1 MQIVVVIW
9 LTICFLSVSGPPS
22 DFLLLFFASMW
33 CEIKEKQFSFQLY
46 RLSRSKNTENC
57 YLYSSF
63 HSGFLS
69 LRSHSAAAREAVKW
83 SSGSR
88 GCLRNYFFLLPAQ
101 IKGRGSSFC
110 APSSGFHSN
119 LSIFFYLI
127 YDFVF
132 LCSVISPFTLL
143 LRASP
148 LIFPRFVTFLCFSI
162 AVCRPGRA
170 GGWEKLFYYLSYF
183 CRLSEVNFVCCLL
196 RTGSPP
202 SPLAGVLW
210 KFMKR

>member
-1 MQIVVVIW
+1 MVICI
-9 LTICFLSVSGPPS
+9 LVSIPAFCLS
-22 DFLLLFFASMW
+22 
-33 CEIKEKQFSFQLY
+33 
-46 RLSRSKNTENC
+46 
-57 YLYSSF
+57 
-63 HSGFLS
+63 
-69 LRSHSAAAREAVKW
+69 SHSAAPQEAVKW
-83 SSGSR
+83 SQWQPGVSEK
-88 GCLRNYFFLLPAQ
+88 LFFCCSTD
-101 IKGRGSSFC
+101 KRRGSCFC

-162 AVCRPGRA
+162 AVCRPG

-196 RTGSPP
+196 RAASPP
-202 SPLAGVLW
+202 SPLAGVPC